1 MRKKRGHEQGWGG
14 QWGLTF
20 ASGWPG
26 RPYREGA
33 FFFFFNVLFIFVR
46 VQAGEGQRERGTE
59 DLKRAPH

>member
-33 FFFFFNVLFIFVR
+33 FFFNVLFIFVR